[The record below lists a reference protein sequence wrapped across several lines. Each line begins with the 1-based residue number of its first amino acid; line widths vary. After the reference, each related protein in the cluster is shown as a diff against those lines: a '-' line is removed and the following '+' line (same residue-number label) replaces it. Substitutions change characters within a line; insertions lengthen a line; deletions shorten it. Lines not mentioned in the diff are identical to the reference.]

1 MVKGYA
7 KVKSIDIDQFVAL
20 VKGYKEDQF
29 NPTNHSLFRL
39 NEKQKPDFKETI
51 KGFLFNSIPIK
62 VTYQANSNYAA
73 FYDYKGQL
81 ALKVVLSFKA
91 ARIDMITMKVLDKK
105 QLPR

>member
-7 KVKSIDIDQFVAL
+7 KVKSISTDKFVSL
-20 VKGYKEDQF
+20 VKGYREDQF

-39 NEKQKPDFKETI
+39 SEQQKPDFKEVI
-51 KGFLFNSIPIK
+51 KGFLFNSVPIK